1 MIDSTVD
8 SGKLIEF
15 SDRMPP
21 LVRVLIFVFGFI
33 PLYAPYDLLLPLSRW
48 NSFSIFLLVGAVAI
62 SLGATVLSLLFMAAA
77 LFGISSTVRF
87 DGASRIV
94 TYSWETAVTGLR
106 VRQHPFEEIERLG
119 IETHEWTDGP
129 PTHRL
134 IADLRAGRSFEFG
147 TFDVRAE
154 AERYLEKLKKMI

>member
-15 SDRMPP
+15 SDRISP
-21 LVRVLIFVFGFI
+21 LVRVLIFVFGLI
-33 PLYAPYDLLLPLSRW
+33 PLYAPYDLLLPFSRW
-48 NSFSIFLLVGAVAI
+48 NSFSIFLIGAVAI
-62 SLGATVLSLLFMAAA
+62 SLGATVVSLLFMAAA

-106 VRQHPFEEIERLG
+106 VHQHSFEDIERLA
-119 IETHEWTDGP
+119 IETREWSEGP
-129 PTHRL
+129 AMHR
-134 IADLRAGRSFEFG
+134 IVADLKAGRSFEFG
-147 TFDVRAE
+147 KFNVRAE
-154 AERYLEKLKKMI
+154 AERYLEKLRKMI

>member
-8 SGKLIEF
+8 SSKLIEF
-15 SDRMPP
+15 SDRVPP
-21 LVRVLIFVFGFI
+21 LVRALIFVFGLI

-48 NSFSIFLLVGAVAI
+48 NSLSIFLVGAVAI
-62 SLGATVLSLLFMAAA
+62 SLGATVLSLLLLAAA
-77 LFGISSTVRF
+77 LLGISSRVRF

-106 VRQHPFEEIERLG
+106 VRQYAFEEIKRLG

-129 PTHRL
+129 ATHRL
-134 IADLRAGRSFEFG
+134 VADLKAGRSFDLG
-147 TFDVRAE
+147 TFDARAE

>member
-1 MIDSTVD
+1 MIDSSVD

-21 LVRVLIFVFGFI
+21 LVRVLIFICGLI

-48 NSFSIFLLVGAVAI
+48 NSFSIFLVGAVVI
-62 SLGATVLSLLFMAAA
+62 SLGATVLSLIFMAAA

-106 VRQHPFEEIERLG
+106 VRRHAFEEIARLG
-119 IETHEWTDGP
+119 IETHEWSDGP
-129 PTHRL
+129 PTHRIVAEL
-134 IADLRAGRSFEFG
+134 KAGRGFEFG
-147 TFDVRAE
+147 KFDARAD
-154 AERYLEKLKKMI
+154 AERYLEKLEKLI

>member
-1 MIDSTVD
+1 M
-8 SGKLIEF
+8 
-15 SDRMPP
+15 
-21 LVRVLIFVFGFI
+21 I

-48 NSFSIFLLVGAVAI
+48 NSFSIFLVGGVAI

-94 TYSWETAVTGLR
+94 TYNWETPVTGLR
-106 VRQHPFEEIERLG
+106 VRQHSFEEIERLA

-129 PTHRL
+129 ATHR
-134 IADLRAGRSFEFG
+134 IVADLKAGRSFEFG
-147 TFDVRAE
+147 KFDVKAE

>member
-1 MIDSTVD
+1 MSDSTAN
-8 SGKLIEF
+8 SSKLIEF

-21 LVRVLIFVFGFI
+21 LVRVLIFVFGLI

-48 NSFSIFLLVGAVAI
+48 NSFSIFLVGAVAI

-77 LFGISSTVRF
+77 VFGINSTVRF

-106 VRQHPFEEIERLG
+106 VRQHSFEEIEHLAL
-119 IETHEWTDGP
+119 ETHEWTDGP
-129 PTHRL
+129 ATHR
-134 IADLRAGRSFEFG
+134 IVADLKAGPSFEFG
-147 TFDVRAE
+147 KFDVRAE
-154 AERYLEKLKKMI
+154 AERYLEKLRKMI

>member
-21 LVRVLIFVFGFI
+21 LVRVLVFVFGLI
-33 PLYAPYDLLLPLSRW
+33 PLYAPYDLLFPLSRW
-48 NSFSIFLLVGAVAI
+48 NSFSTFLVGAVAI

-87 DGASRIV
+87 DGASRSV

-106 VRQHPFEEIERLG
+106 VRQHSFEEIERLA
-119 IETHEWTDGP
+119 IETHDWSDGP
-129 PTHRL
+129 ATHR
-134 IADLRAGRSFEFG
+134 IVADLKAGPSFEFG
-147 TFDVRAE
+147 KFDVRGE
-154 AERYLEKLKKMI
+154 AERYLEKLKKMV